1 MNVFVSSRPVTSSP
15 FRPTSRSVQHQCIA
29 QASKMES
36 FIVSSVLTGTLLW
49 GSPAHAE
56 IIQTVSP
63 REVSEMG
70 APLKVQKVEKK
81 KVWLV
86 FIIGAST
93 LFAFTNIIENYSSW
107 FPAVKRANEAMSNRR
122 KRQMQEVR
130 KTVRFGY
137 RCVLLGTRNAIDGIG
152 RRWIAGCKAKFS
164 VQ

>member
-1 MNVFVSSRPVTSSP
+1 MNVFVSSKPVTSSP
-15 FRPTSRSVQHQCIA
+15 FRPPSRLVQHQCIA

-49 GSPAHAE
+49 GSPVQAE

-93 LFAFTNIIENYSSW
+93 LFAFTNIIENYSGW
-107 FPAVKRANEAMSNRR
+107 FPSVKRANEAMSTRR

-130 KTVRFGY
+130 KTARFGY
-137 RCVLLGTRNAIDGIG
+137 KCVFLGTRNAIGAVG
-152 RRWIAGCKAKFS
+152 
-164 VQ
+164 